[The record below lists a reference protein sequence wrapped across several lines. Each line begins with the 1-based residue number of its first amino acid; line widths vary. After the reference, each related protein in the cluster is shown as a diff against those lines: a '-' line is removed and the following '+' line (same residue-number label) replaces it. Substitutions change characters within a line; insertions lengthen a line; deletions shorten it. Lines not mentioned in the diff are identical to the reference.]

1 MAYMV
6 FFLPAIQT
14 PFNELQP
21 DTLNG
26 QVLKYAKT
34 VYQLEK
40 GLPPNAVVP
49 KLKEKVEDMKDKVHT
64 YCMMYSYA
72 PDVQLDPRGVC
83 TSSLFLRIHV
93 QMPMQMCGCTVYS

>member
-1 MAYMV
+1 MV
-6 FFLPAIQT
+6 FFLPANQM

-26 QVLKYAKT
+26 QVLKYVKT

-49 KLKEKVEDMKDKVHT
+49 KLKEKVEDLKDKVQLYCL
-64 YCMMYSYA
+64 YCMTCLSGLVAKHIGYHY
-72 PDVQLDPRGVC
+72 
-83 TSSLFLRIHV
+83 
-93 QMPMQMCGCTVYS
+93 